1 MGQLERYGL
10 YVLCLVIFLIL
21 GVAIWGGDP
30 VAASPLPV
38 VIFSDEDGEEVPVV
52 VGPSEE
58 DRFFDTE
65 SSDVMRS
72 ADLFEIARASD
83 ITDRISDARG
93 DASSRPES
101 LVEIESS
108 SGSGVT
114 IHRVAEGETIG
125 GIAESRLGS
134 VRYAPNIT
142 KLNPGINPLRMK
154 VGVELR
160 LPSKASL
167 SKEGAVEIRSA
178 RVARKQRTYK
188 VVSNDNPYTISRKVY
203 GTTKY
208 GQKILEAN
216 GIKDARKIQVGAL
229 LVIPDIK

>member
-93 DASSRPES
+93 DASSGPES

-125 GIAESRLGS
+125 GIAQSRLGS

-178 RVARKQRTYK
+178 RVARKQ
-188 VVSNDNPYTISRKVY
+188 
-203 GTTKY
+203 
-208 GQKILEAN
+208 
-216 GIKDARKIQVGAL
+216 
-229 LVIPDIK
+229 